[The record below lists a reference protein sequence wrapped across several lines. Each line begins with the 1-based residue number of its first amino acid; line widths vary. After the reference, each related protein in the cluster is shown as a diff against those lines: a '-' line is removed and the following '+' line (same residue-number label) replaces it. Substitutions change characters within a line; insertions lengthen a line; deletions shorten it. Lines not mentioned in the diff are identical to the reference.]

1 MLLVL
6 VGESALGVKQWGLG
20 IGMMS
25 ISDITVSYKIL
36 KYETFSSDILFYV
49 TVLFHTFIMRLS
61 LLNNKYFKI
70 YCFWER
76 ENSEFISEI
85 TYLSLHLVTNKR
97 NDSGMCPRSS
107 SRRCNTNALV
117 TVTVTVN
124 DWLPDEAVHPSCWPA
139 YYYNINFSYK
149 LEDDMIFFVVT
160 ALGI

>member
-70 YCFWER
+70 YCF
-76 ENSEFISEI
+76 
-85 TYLSLHLVTNKR
+85 
-97 NDSGMCPRSS
+97 
-107 SRRCNTNALV
+107 
-117 TVTVTVN
+117 
-124 DWLPDEAVHPSCWPA
+124 
-139 YYYNINFSYK
+139 
-149 LEDDMIFFVVT
+149 
-160 ALGI
+160 